1 MPRMTTVTAATAAIL
16 LCGPAFSD
24 EATDQIRVTL
34 LATPMWAYE
43 WGQRLGTPDPHGAAG
58 KVQTGK
64 VSFVE
69 KDGKLSAVIDVG
81 LKCDNEVTLRA
92 AGFDLEG
99 CVHGA
104 TTLQF
109 VRSGNEFKAT
119 FGSQDYTIR
128 PAP

>member
-1 MPRMTTVTAATAAIL
+1 MPRMTTTTAAIAALL

-24 EATDQIRVTL
+24 EATDQVRATL
-34 LATPMWAYE
+34 LATGVWTFE
-43 WGQRLGTPDPHGAAG
+43 WGQRPGTPDPHGAAG
-58 KVQTGK
+58 RIQTGK

-69 KDGKLSAVIDVG
+69 KDSKLIGVIDVG

-92 AGFDLEG
+92 DGFDLES
-99 CVHGA
+99 CVHGSNS
-104 TTLQF
+104 LQY

>member
-1 MPRMTTVTAATAAIL
+1 MTTVTAAMAAIL

-24 EATDQIRVTL
+24 EATDRMCATL
-34 LATPMWAYE
+34 LATPVWTYE

-58 KVQTGK
+58 RVQTGK

-69 KDGKLSAVIDVG
+69 KDGKLIGVIDVG

-92 AGFDLEG
+92 DGFDLAS

-104 TTLQF
+104 NSLQY
-109 VRSGNEFKAT
+109 VRSGNEFKAA

>member
-1 MPRMTTVTAATAAIL
+1 MPRMTTVIAAMTAIL

-24 EATDQIRVTL
+24 ETTDQIRAAL
-34 LATPMWAYE
+34 LATRVWTYE
-43 WGQRLGTPDPHGAAG
+43 WDQRLGTPDPHGAAG

-69 KDGKLSAVIDVG
+69 NDGKLIGVIDVG
-81 LKCDNEVTLRA
+81 LKCANEVTLRA
-92 AGFDLEG
+92 DGFDLES
-99 CVHGA
+99 CVHG
-104 TTLQF
+104 TNSLQY
-109 VRSGNEFKAT
+109 VRLGNEFKAA